1 MPQAL
6 FYFLH
11 VVLVVGG
18 LLYFHTNLKII
29 YYSSVQNAI
38 GTLIG
43 MGLNHRSTLG
53 IWSFFHVSYS
63 TSQE

>member
-6 FYFLH
+6 FYFLP

-53 IWSFFHVSYS
+53 IWSF
-63 TSQE
+63 

>member
-6 FYFLH
+6 FFFLH

-43 MGLNHRSTLG
+43 MALNHRSTLG
-53 IWSFFHVSYS
+53 IWSF
-63 TSQE
+63 